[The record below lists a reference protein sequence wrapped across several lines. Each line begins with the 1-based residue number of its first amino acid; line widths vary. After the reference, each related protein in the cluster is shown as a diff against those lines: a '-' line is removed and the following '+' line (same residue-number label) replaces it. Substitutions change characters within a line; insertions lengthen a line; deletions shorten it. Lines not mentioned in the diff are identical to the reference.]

1 MAKTKNALKPFAT
14 IPLAAGS
21 TAYVAWKI
29 RRSRQTSAADPSRK
43 ETTAKAI
50 WSPSTLNERNRSNAL
65 QKTKG
70 AAPRASHLTGANATR
85 NVTIP
90 DGVAFPNPTGP
101 LTISGRSDK
110 QRIKAKN
117 P

>member
-21 TAYVAWKI
+21 TAYVAWRI
-29 RRSRQTSAADPSRK
+29 RSSRQTSAADPSRK
-43 ETTAKAI
+43 ATTAKAI
-50 WSPSTLNERNRSNAL
+50 WTPSPPNERNRPNAL
-65 QKTKG
+65 QNTKG
-70 AAPRASHLTGANATR
+70 AAPNASHLTGDNTTR

-90 DGVAFPNPTGP
+90 EGVTFSNPTGP
-101 LTISGRSDK
+101 LTISGMSDK
-110 QRIKAKN
+110 QRIRAKN